1 MRALWAALHTD
12 GVRRPH
18 AGRSDRRSRHTE
30 AAAPGQ
36 APPAPA
42 EPPRAGAPAGAFPLG
57 AEARA
62 GAPRRLSVA
71 RGQTPGA
78 PGRTRPASPRLLG
91 SPPPWT
97 PCTQF
102 LEARPASGGD
112 DRVRGAPG

>member
-18 AGRSDRRSRHTE
+18 AGRSDRRSR
-30 AAAPGQ
+30 
-36 APPAPA
+36 
-42 EPPRAGAPAGAFPLG
+42 
-57 AEARA
+57 
-62 GAPRRLSVA
+62 RLPVA
-71 RGQTPGA
+71 RGQTPGV

-112 DRVRGAPG
+112 DRVQGAPG